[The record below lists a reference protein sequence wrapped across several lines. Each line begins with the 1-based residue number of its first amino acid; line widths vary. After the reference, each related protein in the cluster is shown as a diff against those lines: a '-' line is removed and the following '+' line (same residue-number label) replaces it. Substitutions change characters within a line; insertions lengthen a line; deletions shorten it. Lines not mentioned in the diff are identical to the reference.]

1 MDKSLSEI
9 FKVLSDEN
17 RLKIIKIIAKEQK
30 CATQLI
36 ADLDISQPTLSHHM
50 RILTDAKLV
59 KPNNAGTQV
68 YYELE
73 HEKVKSLCKFVREI
87 SCGAHKCGDN

>member
-30 CATQLI
+30 CASQLI
-36 ADLDISQPTLSHHM
+36 ADLEISQPTLSHHM
-50 RILTDAKLV
+50 KILTDAKLV
-59 KPNNAGTQV
+59 KANKIATQV

-73 HEKVKSLCKFVREI
+73 HDTVKNLCKFVREI
-87 SCGAHKCGDN
+87 SCGSHKCSDN

>member
-30 CATQLI
+30 CASQLI
-36 ADLDISQPTLSHHM
+36 ADLDISQPTLSHQYTHQKHHQHQQ
-50 RILTDAKLV
+50 I
-59 KPNNAGTQV
+59 
-68 YYELE
+68 
-73 HEKVKSLCKFVREI
+73 
-87 SCGAHKCGDN
+87 

>member
-30 CATQLI
+30 CASQLI

-50 RILTDAKLV
+50 KILTDAKLV
-59 KPNNAGTQV
+59 KPNKAGTQV

>member
-30 CATQLI
+30 CASQLI
-36 ADLDISQPTLSHHM
+36 SDLDISQPTLSHHM
-50 RILTDAKLV
+50 KILTDVQLV
-59 KPNNAGTQV
+59 KANKVGTQV

-73 HEKVKSLCKFVREI
+73 HSKVKNLCKFVREI
-87 SCGAHKCGDN
+87 SCGSHRCGEN